1 MNDISD
7 LDFLLNEGQGWRRQG
22 GRVTVI
28 VLNLFGMF
36 GKVVDFY
43 FLLMCILTT
52 LTNLNQ
58 SDIIFWVNKVT
69 IQ

>member
-1 MNDISD
+1 MNDVSD
-7 LDFLLNEGQGWRRQG
+7 LDFLLNEGQG
-22 GRVTVI
+22 GRVKVI

-43 FLLMCILTT
+43 FLLLCILTT

-58 SDIIFWVNKVT
+58 SDIISWVNKVT
-69 IQ
+69 VQ

>member
-7 LDFLLNEGQGWRRQG
+7 LDFLLNEGQGG
-22 GRVTVI
+22 SVKVI

-58 SDIIFWVNKVT
+58 SDIISWVNKVT
-69 IQ
+69 VQ